1 MIRRVVILISP
12 SKICAIFAV
21 MALATG
27 SAADAKRRAAAPA
40 PRCWTI
46 PQITAAKVNELSI
59 LLNVQSLRCRNV
71 DTTIQDQYEAFKV
84 ASQSTIKQVSSTVK
98 GHFGGSDSAY
108 DRYSISLANKYGA
121 GIVGQSCP
129 DVATLMQS
137 GIANGKSFAGLSQVA
152 EAANIYPLI
161 KGGACSLKP
170 SKPFVATK
178 RAPKKRY
185 HK

>member
-1 MIRRVVILISP
+1 MVKPP
-12 SKICAIFAV
+12 SKICLALALIAI
-21 MALATG
+21 ATG
-27 SAADAKRRAAAPA
+27 SAVDAKRRAEPA

-59 LLNVQSLRCRNV
+59 LLNVQSLRCRKI
-71 DTTIQDQYEAFKV
+71 DLTIQDQYEAFKV

-137 GIANGKSFAGLSQVA
+137 GIANGKSFSGLSQVA

-161 KGGACSLKP
+161 KGGACPLHP
-170 SKPFVATK
+170 SKPFIATK
-178 RAPKKRY
+178 SAPKKRR